1 MNILIDTY
9 LYAFPK
15 TRNLW
20 PPTSGRSMHG
30 LIGSRHPDLVGS
42 KNAYPIDYRYHEK
55 H

>member
-1 MNILIDTY
+1 MNIPIDTY

-30 LIGSRHPDLVGS
+30 LIDSRLPDLVGS
-42 KNAYPIDYRYHEK
+42 KNA
-55 H
+55 